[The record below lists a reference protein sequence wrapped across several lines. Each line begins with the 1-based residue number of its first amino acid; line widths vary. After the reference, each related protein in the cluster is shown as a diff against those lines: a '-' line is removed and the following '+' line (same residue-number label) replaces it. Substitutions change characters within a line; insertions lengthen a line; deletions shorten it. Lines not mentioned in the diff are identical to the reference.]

1 MTTKSRLTRKSS
13 KRVKTRKTARPTRES
28 RRASRLMKATRKFAF
43 LGDEAS
49 AYYPGSEKP
58 RYGLTRRKT
67 GTRNVSS
74 SIKIIKP
81 RVTLKG
87 GFTEGQVKLYRRTG
101 STGIGP
107 LRKNKL
113 GQFGYKTTLPQT
125 TRHKSLDKAVKK
137 YGDLSIYRSLNAIA
151 VYNKNTH
158 PDTSSVARSDRD
170 YIKAKYFE

>member
-1 MTTKSRLTRKSS
+1 MAPRTSKRKSVKSRRKS
-13 KRVKTRKTARPTRES
+13 RVS
-28 RRASRLMKATRKFAF
+28 RMMKNTKKFSF

-58 RYGLTRRKT
+58 RYALVKSRLSSRKT
-67 GTRNVSS
+67 IK
-74 SIKIIKP
+74 SIRPK
-81 RVTLKG
+81 VNLKG
-87 GFTEGQVKLYRRTG
+87 GFTRGQVRLYRKTG

-113 GQFGYKTTLPQT
+113 GQFGYKTTLPEGI
-125 TRHKSLDKAVKK
+125 RHKSLDKAVKK

-158 PDTSSVARSDRD
+158 PETSSIARSDRD
-170 YIKAKYFE
+170 FIKDKYFE